1 MTQTSRETNMS
12 HSTTELAHSLI
23 DQTAQSAG
31 AAIQTT
37 QRVAN
42 DAVGSLSH
50 TLQTAQHQVRDS
62 AHLASDKT
70 VAYIREE
77 PVKSMLIA
85 AAAGAAL
92 MALAR
97 AISQPRGSR

>member
-1 MTQTSRETNMS
+1 MSNNSPTN
-12 HSTTELAHSLI
+12 LAHSVI
-23 DQTAQSAG
+23 DHTAKTAG

-37 QRVAN
+37 QRVAG
-42 DAVGSLSH
+42 DAVESLTHSLH
-50 TLQTAQHQVRDS
+50 SAQHQVRDGV
-62 AHLASDKT
+62 HYASDKT

-85 AAAGAAL
+85 AATGAAL

-97 AISQPRGSR
+97 AISPPHHSR

>member
-1 MTQTSRETNMS
+1 MSNNTSD
-12 HSTTELAHSLI
+12 LAHSLI
-23 DQTAQSAG
+23 NQTAQTAG
-31 AAIQTT
+31 AAIQST

-42 DAVGSLSH
+42 DALGSLSH
-50 TLQTAQHQVRDS
+50 SVHSAQNQIRDS
-62 AHLASDKT
+62 VHYASDRT
-70 VAYIREE
+70 VTYIREE

-97 AISQPRGSR
+97 AFIRPHQSH

>member
-1 MTQTSRETNMS
+1 MS
-12 HSTTELAHSLI
+12 NNTTDLAHSLI

-42 DAVGSLSH
+42 DALGSLSH
-50 TLQTAQHQVRDS
+50 SLQSAQHQIREG
-62 AHLASDKT
+62 AHHASDKT

-85 AAAGAAL
+85 AATGAAL

-97 AISQPRGSR
+97 AISQPHHSR